1 MFARTPPPT
10 ALAVASLLRD
20 RTAMAISVAAVVRR
34 FARRWRYPRL
44 LTVSAV
50 LLLAD
55 LAIPDVIPF
64 VDEILLA
71 LLTLILARPAA
82 PGEPPSDAR

>member
-1 MFARTPPPT
+1 MATP
-10 ALAVASLLRD
+10 
-20 RTAMAISVAAVVRR
+20 VAALVRR

-44 LTVSAV
+44 LTVSVA

-55 LAIPDVIPF
+55 LVIPDIIPF

-82 PGEPPSDAR
+82 SGEPPRDSG

>member
-1 MFARTPPPT
+1 MATPVT
-10 ALAVASLLRD
+10 AL
-20 RTAMAISVAAVVRR
+20 VRR

-44 LTVSAV
+44 LAVSAA

-71 LLTLILARPAA
+71 LLTLILARPAT
-82 PGEPPSDAR
+82 PREPPSDG